1 MPLPHDAYGQNCP
14 DLKIMGK
21 GTKIYSHKPV
31 MEEEISQ
38 FLLTDPDGLYL
49 DATVG
54 LGGHSSRILSFL
66 KNGKLLGLDQ
76 DSDALSYAEKKL
88 APFKEKFSLI
98 QANFKET
105 GAILKTRNFFPLTGA
120 LFDLGVSSLQLDN
133 PLKGFSFRE
142 DGPLDMRFSREN
154 PLTAAII
161 VNRWPEDQIS
171 RILIEY
177 GEEPRAQKIARQ
189 IVQERKKNP
198 IETTSALA
206 SLISRVGFHGKT
218 HPATRSFMALRIAVN
233 GELDNIEPGIRGALS
248 HLKIGGRIAAITFH
262 SLEDRLVKNLF
273 QSFSSEGKTRFV
285 GPKQVPPNEEE
296 IQNNPRARSAKL
308 RVMEKINEK

>member
-1 MPLPHDAYGQNCP
+1 MESE
-14 DLKIMGK
+14 
-21 GTKIYSHKPV
+21 IYFHKPV

-38 FLLTDPDGLYL
+38 ALLTDPDGLYL

-54 LGGHSSRILSFL
+54 LGGHSSRILSFI

-76 DSDALSYAEKKL
+76 DCDALISAQKRL
-88 APFKEKFSLI
+88 SPFKEKFSLT

-105 GAILKTRNFFPLTGA
+105 GSILKTKKFFPLTGA

-154 PLTAAII
+154 SLTAALI
-161 VNRWPEDQIS
+161 VNRWPEDQIY
-171 RILIEY
+171 RVLVEY
-177 GEEPRAQKIARQ
+177 GEEPQARKIARK
-189 IVQERKKNP
+189 IVQERAKKP
-198 IETTSALA
+198 IETTGALA
-206 SLISRVGFHGKT
+206 SIISRLGFHGKT

-248 HLKIGGRIAAITFH
+248 YLKIGGRIATLTFH
-262 SLEDRLVKNLF
+262 SLEDRIVKNLF
-273 QSFSSEGKTRFV
+273 QSLFSEGTARFV
-285 GPKQVPPNEEE
+285 GPKQLPPSEEE